1 MLFVNFVAEVNL
13 IEMAMNKKLYRSI
26 LCGWIAAL
34 ACMALLWC
42 VAVCHS
48 ARQGKAAVK
57 EVAKENLCEAVEL
70 ELDREFE
77 RMKIPYSRFFGEK
90 KHTKRLSVTEK
101 GMFEVMIDSVKETQA
116 LYSLEVMGA
125 KVDVLFSLDSFPLE
139 RIYDNWQE
147 RIKNSQNGVSSTLFL
162 KRTPLGEDAAQE
174 SYLGDSTIC
183 FPQNELGTYY
193 LDCMYTTVLT
203 ACLLPAFWQSV
214 DWTSTWVLLLSCVW
228 LILFFSLLV
237 WFMILKLRKRRA
249 TGTSVQD
256 TYQIGEYVF
265 NILKHTLTCQG
276 IEKPCSLQN
285 SKLLYAF
292 LTAPDHFLTYD
303 EIAKVC
309 GWSLDSAG
317 LGERRRN
324 AIRNLRELFDNK
336 VDFLSLPG
344 KKACQMVIP
353 KQEHAKG

>member
-48 ARQGKAAVK
+48 ARQGKVAVK

-147 RIKNSQNGVSSTLFL
+147 RIKNSQ
-162 KRTPLGEDAAQE
+162 
-174 SYLGDSTIC
+174 
-183 FPQNELGTYY
+183 
-193 LDCMYTTVLT
+193 M
-203 ACLLPAFWQSV
+203 
-214 DWTSTWVLLLSCVW
+214 
-228 LILFFSLLV
+228 
-237 WFMILKLRKRRA
+237 
-249 TGTSVQD
+249 
-256 TYQIGEYVF
+256 VF
-265 NILKHTLTCQG
+265 RQ
-276 IEKPCSLQN
+276 
-285 SKLLYAF
+285 LYF
-292 LTAPDHFLTYD
+292 
-303 EIAKVC
+303 
-309 GWSLDSAG
+309 
-317 LGERRRN
+317 
-324 AIRNLRELFDNK
+324 
-336 VDFLSLPG
+336 
-344 KKACQMVIP
+344 
-353 KQEHAKG
+353 

>member
-1 MLFVNFVAEVNL
+1 ML
-13 IEMAMNKKLYRSI
+13 
-26 LCGWIAAL
+26 
-34 ACMALLWC
+34 
-42 VAVCHS
+42 
-48 ARQGKAAVK
+48 
-57 EVAKENLCEAVEL
+57 
-70 ELDREFE
+70 
-77 RMKIPYSRFFGEK
+77 
-90 KHTKRLSVTEK
+90 
-101 GMFEVMIDSVKETQA
+101 
-116 LYSLEVMGA
+116 
-125 KVDVLFSLDSFPLE
+125 
-139 RIYDNWQE
+139 
-147 RIKNSQNGVSSTLFL
+147 
-162 KRTPLGEDAAQE
+162 
-174 SYLGDSTIC
+174 
-183 FPQNELGTYY
+183 
-193 LDCMYTTVLT
+193 
-203 ACLLPAFWQSV
+203 
-214 DWTSTWVLLLSCVW
+214 
-228 LILFFSLLV
+228 
-237 WFMILKLRKRRA
+237 
-249 TGTSVQD
+249 
-256 TYQIGEYVF
+256 IGEYVF

>member
-1 MLFVNFVAEVNL
+1 
-13 IEMAMNKKLYRSI
+13 
-26 LCGWIAAL
+26 
-34 ACMALLWC
+34 
-42 VAVCHS
+42 
-48 ARQGKAAVK
+48 
-57 EVAKENLCEAVEL
+57 
-70 ELDREFE
+70 
-77 RMKIPYSRFFGEK
+77 
-90 KHTKRLSVTEK
+90 
-101 GMFEVMIDSVKETQA
+101 MIDSVKETQA

-203 ACLLPAFWQSV
+203 AYLLPAFWQSV
-214 DWTSTWVLLLSCVW
+214 DWTSTWILLLSCVW

>member
-77 RMKIPYSRFFGEK
+77 RMKSPYSRFFGEK

-125 KVDVLFSLDSFPLE
+125 KVDVLFSLDSFP
-139 RIYDNWQE
+139 W
-147 RIKNSQNGVSSTLFL
+147 NGF
-162 KRTPLGEDAAQE
+162 
-174 SYLGDSTIC
+174 TI
-183 FPQNELGTYY
+183 
-193 LDCMYTTVLT
+193 
-203 ACLLPAFWQSV
+203 
-214 DWTSTWVLLLSCVW
+214 
-228 LILFFSLLV
+228 I
-237 WFMILKLRKRRA
+237 
-249 TGTSVQD
+249 
-256 TYQIGEYVF
+256 
-265 NILKHTLTCQG
+265 
-276 IEKPCSLQN
+276 
-285 SKLLYAF
+285 
-292 LTAPDHFLTYD
+292 
-303 EIAKVC
+303 
-309 GWSLDSAG
+309 
-317 LGERRRN
+317 
-324 AIRNLRELFDNK
+324 
-336 VDFLSLPG
+336 G
-344 KKACQMVIP
+344 KK
-353 KQEHAKG
+353 E